1 MDRELE
7 KNTVT
12 ISQRGKQMNNQIRS
26 QAIAIFEDKGFVLD
40 LSNKGFQELTM
51 SSVGESVKDRY
62 NSNSEG
68 SVSKGRALK
77 KFLVDEPEKGLI
89 LIKDLLKYYWQ
100 LSKDS
105 PHRSYEKDKWAGK
118 LEADISRI
126 SPNDSTLESIMTDTV
141 KHFDDEYISEE
152 IRSMQESIKKSPN
165 DAIDKAKNLVESCFK
180 FILNECDISY
190 SNSDNLGDLQKKVFT
205 RLNIDANTNDT
216 AKADENVKTILSS
229 LNQIIKGIAE
239 IRNKHG
245 NGHGKSAGA
254 VQLPPRYAG
263 LVVSS
268 SVAVVNF
275 VWDTYKD
282 RKE

>member
-1 MDRELE
+1 
-7 KNTVT
+7 
-12 ISQRGKQMNNQIRS
+12 MNDTIRS
-26 QAIAIFEDKGFVLD
+26 QAVAIFVDSGFVLD
-40 LSNKGFQELTM
+40 RNDKDFQELTM
-51 SSVGESVKDRY
+51 SSIGESVKDRY
-62 NSNSEG
+62 NTNPEQK
-68 SVSKGRALK
+68 VSKGRALRQ
-77 KFLVDEPEKGLI
+77 FLVDEPEKGLI
-89 LIKDLLKYYWQ
+89 LTRDLLKYYWQ

-105 PHRSYEKDKWAGK
+105 PHRSDEKDEWARK

-126 SPNDSTLESIMTDTV
+126 SPNDRTLEIIMADTV

-152 IRSMQESIKKSPN
+152 IRSMQESVEKSPN

-180 FILNECDISY
+180 FILNECGISY
-190 SNSDNLGDLQKKVFT
+190 SNSDGLGDLQKKVFT
-205 RLNIDANTNDT
+205 RLNIDANTNDA
-216 AKADENVKTILSS
+216 AKADKNVKTILSS

>member
-62 NSNSEG
+62 NSNSES

-105 PHRSYEKDKWAGK
+105 PHRSDEKDKWAGK

-126 SPNDSTLESIMTDTV
+126 SPNDSTLESIMADTV

-239 IRNKHG
+239 IRNKHV

-263 LVVSS
+263 LVVNS

>member
-12 ISQRGKQMNNQIRS
+12 ISQRGKQINDQIRS

-62 NSNSEG
+62 NNNSEG

-89 LIKDLLKYYWQ
+89 LTRDLLKHYWQ
-100 LSKDS
+100 LPKDS
-105 PHRSYEKDKWAGK
+105 PHRSDEKDKWAKK

-126 SPNDSTLESIMTDTV
+126 SPNDRTLESIMADTV

-152 IRSMQESIKKSPN
+152 IRSMQESVEKSPN
-165 DAIDKAKNLVESCFK
+165 DAIDKSKNLVESCFK
-180 FILNECDISY
+180 FILNECGISY
-190 SNSDNLGDLQKKVFT
+190 SNSDDLGDLQKKVFT
-205 RLNIDANTNDT
+205 RLNIDANTNDA
-216 AKADENVKTILSS
+216 AKADKNVKTILSS

-239 IRNKHG
+239 IRNKYG

>member
-1 MDRELE
+1 
-7 KNTVT
+7 
-12 ISQRGKQMNNQIRS
+12 MNNQIRS
-26 QAIAIFEDKGFVLD
+26 QAIVIFEDRGFVLD
-40 LSNKGFQELTM
+40 LTDKDFQELTM
-51 SSVGESVKDRY
+51 FSVGESVKDRY
-62 NSNSEG
+62 NTNPEQK
-68 SVSKGRALK
+68 VSKGRALK
-77 KFLVDEPEKGLI
+77 QFLADEPEKGLI
-89 LIKDLLKYYWQ
+89 LTKDLLKHYWL

-105 PHRSYEKDKWAGK
+105 PHRSDEKDEWARK

-126 SPNDSTLESIMTDTV
+126 SPNDRTLESIMADTD
-141 KHFDDEYISEE
+141 KHFGDKYISEE

-180 FILNECDISY
+180 FILNECGISY
-190 SNSDNLGDLQKKVFT
+190 SNSDGLGDLQKKVFT
-205 RLNIDANTNDT
+205 RLDIDANTNGA
-216 AKADENVKTILSS
+216 AKADKNVKTILSS

-254 VQLPPRYAG
+254 VQLSPRYAG

-275 VWDTYKD
+275 VWDTYRDKV
-282 RKE
+282 KNSSP

>member
-1 MDRELE
+1 
-7 KNTVT
+7 
-12 ISQRGKQMNNQIRS
+12 MNDQIRS
-26 QAIAIFEDKGFVLD
+26 QAIAIFVNNGFVLD
-40 LSNKGFQELTM
+40 LNDKDFQELTM
-51 SSVGESVKDRY
+51 SSIGESVKDRY
-62 NSNSEG
+62 NADPEQK
-68 SVSKGRALK
+68 VSKGRALK
-77 KFLVDEPEKGLI
+77 QFLVDEPEKGLT
-89 LIKDLLKYYWQ
+89 LTRDLLKHYWQ
-100 LSKDS
+100 LPKDS
-105 PHRSYEKDKWAGK
+105 SYRNDEKDRWAKK
-118 LEADISRI
+118 LEADISII
-126 SPNDSTLESIMTDTV
+126 SPNDRVLESIMADTV

-152 IRSMQESIKKSPN
+152 IRLMQESIKKSPN

-216 AKADENVKTILSS
+216 AKADKNVKTILSS

-254 VQLPPRYAG
+254 VQLSPRYAG

>member
-1 MDRELE
+1 
-7 KNTVT
+7 
-12 ISQRGKQMNNQIRS
+12 MNDTIRS

-40 LSNKGFQELTM
+40 LSNKDFQELTM
-51 SSVGESVKDRY
+51 SSIGESVKDRY
-62 NSNSEG
+62 NTNPEQK
-68 SVSKGRALK
+68 VSKGRALRQ
-77 KFLVDEPEKGLI
+77 FLVDEPEKGLI
-89 LIKDLLKYYWQ
+89 LTKDLLKHYWQ
-100 LSKDS
+100 LPKDS
-105 PHRSYEKDKWAGK
+105 PHRSDEKDKWAMK
-118 LEADISRI
+118 LEANISRI
-126 SPNDSTLESIMTDTV
+126 SPNDSTLESIMVDIDR
-141 KHFDDEYISEE
+141 HFDDEYISKE
-152 IRSMQESIKKSPN
+152 IRSMQESIEESPN

-180 FILNECDISY
+180 FILNECGISY
-190 SNSDNLGDLQKKVFT
+190 SNSDGLGDLQKKVFT
-205 RLNIDANTNDT
+205 RLNIDANTNDA
-216 AKADENVKTILSS
+216 AKADKNVKTILSS

-239 IRNKHG
+239 IRNKYG

>member
-1 MDRELE
+1 MYD
-7 KNTVT
+7 K
-12 ISQRGKQMNNQIRS
+12 IRS
-26 QAIAIFEDKGFVLD
+26 QAISIFEKDGYVLD
-40 LSNKGFQELTM
+40 LSDRDFQRLTM
-51 SSVGESVKDRY
+51 SSVGESVKDKY
-62 NSNSEG
+62 NTTPEDK
-68 SVSKGRALK
+68 VSKGGALK
-77 KFLVDEPEKGLI
+77 QFLFDEPEKGLM
-89 LIKDLLKYYWQ
+89 LIESLLDHYEQ
-100 LSKDS
+100 LPKGSTYRNS
-105 PHRSYEKDKWAGK
+105 EKDEQANK
-118 LEADISRI
+118 LRADLSRVL
-126 SPNDSTLESIMTDTV
+126 SNDRTPESIMADTV
-141 KHFDDEYISEE
+141 KYFDDEYISEE
-152 IRSMQESIKKSPN
+152 IDSMQESIEKSPN

-180 FILNECDISY
+180 FILNECGISY
-190 SNSDNLGDLQKKVFT
+190 SNSDGLGDLQKKVFT
-205 RLNIDANTNDT
+205 RLNIDANTNN
-216 AKADENVKTILSS
+216 AARANENVKKILNS